1 MTQRFDNGQKF
12 LYENPE
18 EGEVLV
24 STVNTRHNIIFEL
37 KCLENSAISGDDAI
51 AIPITGSALFLDTMT
66 LVPNPEGLSY
76 FVYRCRFPTKE
87 EYNRYNMAIGI

>member
-24 STVNTRHNIIFEL
+24 STRHNIIFEL
-37 KCLENSAISGDDAI
+37 KCLENSVIRGDDII
-51 AIPITGSALFLDTMT
+51 AIPITGSTLFLDTMNI
-66 LVPNPEGLSY
+66 VPNPEGLSY
-76 FVYRCRFPTKE
+76 YVYRCRFPTKE
-87 EYNRYNMAIGI
+87 EYNRYNKAIGI